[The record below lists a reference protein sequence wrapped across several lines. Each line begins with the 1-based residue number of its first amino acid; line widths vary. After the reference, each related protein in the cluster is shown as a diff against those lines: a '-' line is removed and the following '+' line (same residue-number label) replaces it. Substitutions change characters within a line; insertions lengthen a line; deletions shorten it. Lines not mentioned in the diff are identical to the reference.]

1 MKLWILTLGKCVSWC
16 ETAGFTQDVALGYRR
31 CYIPEKGKPPPE
43 SKSKIDRCN
52 LHMHV
57 ETKVGCK
64 NTILFT
70 DGAPAYPSVVERLQI
85 QHEWVNHSKGQFT
98 KTVTR
103 QARER
108 PIVVAHT
115 GTIDSCWKQCKKM
128 IPSSLS
134 SRHPMLLTY
143 CKAWQWRFV
152 HRNDNVAQIT
162 AKTLQKQMWW
172 KKTCR
177 LPAFPLGSAKNRR
190 FATTRASFSV
200 FTPLKISHGFGWSWQ
215 DEMHLSLW

>member
-1 MKLWILTLGKCVSWC
+1 MECFFTHAQTGNVTRVQSATQWTASVHTLHMPKMLLWDIG
-16 ETAGFTQDVALGYRR
+16 VATSQK
-31 CYIPEKGKPPPE
+31 KGKPPPE

-52 LHMHV
+52 LQRHV
-57 ETKVGCK
+57 ETKVGGK

-70 DGAPAYPSVVERLQI
+70 DGAPAYPSVAERLQI

-103 QARER
+103 QARGR

-115 GTIDSCWKQCKKM
+115 GTIDSCWKQCKNM

-162 AKTLQKQMWW
+162 AKTLQKQM
-172 KKTCR
+172 
-177 LPAFPLGSAKNRR
+177 
-190 FATTRASFSV
+190 
-200 FTPLKISHGFGWSWQ
+200 
-215 DEMHLSLW
+215 

>member
-1 MKLWILTLGKCVSWC
+1 MKLWILTLLASACR
-16 ETAGFTQDVALGYRR
+16 DVKLQALRKMLLWDIGVATSQK
-31 CYIPEKGKPPPE
+31 KGKPPPE

-70 DGAPAYPSVVERLQI
+70 DGAPAYPSVAERLQI

-103 QARER
+103 QARGR

-115 GTIDSCWKQCKKM
+115 GTIDSCWKQCKKDDSKQFVQS
-128 IPSSLS
+128 PSDAPDLLQSLAVALCAS
-134 SRHPMLLTY
+134 E
-143 CKAWQWRFV
+143 WQRCT
-152 HRNDNVAQIT
+152 DN
-162 AKTLQKQMWW
+162 
-172 KKTCR
+172 
-177 LPAFPLGSAKNRR
+177 S
-190 FATTRASFSV
+190 
-200 FTPLKISHGFGWSWQ
+200 
-215 DEMHLSLW
+215 